1 MIHPHLKNLFSFF
14 PPKDPRYDCFTSK
27 IPPPPSFDSQTQMDE
42 DSQHPAKRRR
52 ISLDG
57 EAIASHLYNRPIQ
70 SPIQNTY
77 RESESS
83 SSLSQDFFIRDQPEG
98 DGKCSNTTITK
109 FTGQTIAPFL
119 ARHIPAQYAPL
130 GGSENSKDSAV
141 NENPNTRYCYRH
153 RPDLK
158 CRRQV
163 NEPSMDQLQ
172 HVSCLLSINKH
183 MGHPLIHSR
192 NSKPSR
198 RQTSKASL
206 TYGLSSPLPLP
217 STEILS
223 SKAFLPNVASP
234 NYPISPQASET

>member
-1 MIHPHLKNLFSFF
+1 
-14 PPKDPRYDCFTSK
+14 
-27 IPPPPSFDSQTQMDE
+27 MDE

-57 EAIASHLYNRPIQ
+57 EGIASHLQNRPVQ
-70 SPIQNTY
+70 STYTY

-83 SSLSQDFFIRDQPEG
+83 SLLSQDFFAQDQPEN

-109 FTGQTIAPFL
+109 FNGQTIAPFL

-130 GGSENSKDSAV
+130 GNSEKSKDSAIS
-141 NENPNTRYCYRH
+141 ENPNTRYCYRH

-172 HVSCLLSINKH
+172 HVSWSLSIDKH
-183 MGHPLIHSR
+183 MG
-192 NSKPSR
+192 
-198 RQTSKASL
+198 RQTRHRSRLGSL
-206 TYGLSSPLPLP
+206 LSCTCQAPKSYSPRHPYSMLLP
-217 STEILS
+217 STVLYRHKCPRPDTYRLLERSTPRNFIQGPLLS
-223 SKAFLPNVASP
+223 GYNLFV
-234 NYPISPQASET
+234 

>member
-1 MIHPHLKNLFSFF
+1 
-14 PPKDPRYDCFTSK
+14 
-27 IPPPPSFDSQTQMDE
+27 MDE

-70 SPIQNTY
+70 STIQSTY
-77 RESESS
+77 RDPESS
-83 SSLSQDFFIRDQPEG
+83 SSLSHDFTTQDQPEE

-109 FTGQTIAPFL
+109 LTGQTIAPFL

-130 GGSENSKDSAV
+130 GDSENSKDSAV
-141 NENPNTRYCYRH
+141 TENPNTRYCYRH

-172 HVSCLLSINKH
+172 HVSWLLSINKN
-183 MGHPLIHSR
+183 MGHPLIEPR

-206 TYGLSSPLPLP
+206 TYGLSSPLLLP
-217 STEILS
+217 STEILF
-223 SKAFLPNVASP
+223 SKASLLNAASL
-234 NYPISPQASET
+234 NYPISPQVSET

>member
-1 MIHPHLKNLFSFF
+1 
-14 PPKDPRYDCFTSK
+14 
-27 IPPPPSFDSQTQMDE
+27 MDE

-57 EAIASHLYNRPIQ
+57 EGITSHLHNGPIQ
-70 SPIQNTY
+70 STY
-77 RESESS
+77 RESDCS
-83 SSLSQDFFIRDQPEG
+83 SSLSQDFFTQEPE
-98 DGKCSNTTITK
+98 DNGKCSNTTITK

-130 GGSENSKDSAV
+130 GGSENSKDPPIS
-141 NENPNTRYCYRH
+141 ENPNTKYCYRH

-172 HVSCLLSINKH
+172 HVSWLLSINKY
-183 MGHPLIHSR
+183 MGHPLIKPR
-192 NSKPSR
+192 NSKPSH

-206 TYGLSSPLPLP
+206 MYGLSSPLHLP
-217 STEILS
+217 STEILF
-223 SKAFLPNVASP
+223 SKACLLNVASL
-234 NYPISPQASET
+234 NCPISPQVSET

>member
-1 MIHPHLKNLFSFF
+1 
-14 PPKDPRYDCFTSK
+14 
-27 IPPPPSFDSQTQMDE
+27 MDE

-57 EAIASHLYNRPIQ
+57 EGIATYLHNRPIQ
-70 SPIQNTY
+70 STY

-83 SSLSQDFFIRDQPEG
+83 SSLSQDFFTQEPED
-98 DGKCSNTTITK
+98 DGKCSNTTVTK

-130 GGSENSKDSAV
+130 GGSENSKDPAIS
-141 NENPNTRYCYRH
+141 ENPNTRYCYRH

-172 HVSCLLSINKH
+172 HVSWSLSTDKYI
-183 MGHPLIHSR
+183 GHPLIEPR
-192 NSKPSR
+192 NSKPSH

-206 TYGLSSPLPLP
+206 MYGLSSPLHLP
-217 STEILS
+217 STEILF
-223 SKAFLPNVASP
+223 SKASLLNVASL
-234 NYPISPQASET
+234 NCPISPQVSET

>member
-1 MIHPHLKNLFSFF
+1 
-14 PPKDPRYDCFTSK
+14 
-27 IPPPPSFDSQTQMDE
+27 MDE

-57 EAIASHLYNRPIQ
+57 EGIATHLHNRSIQ
-70 SPIQNTY
+70 STTY

-83 SSLSQDFFIRDQPEG
+83 SSLSQDFFTQEPED

-130 GGSENSKDSAV
+130 GGSENSKDPAIS
-141 NENPNTRYCYRH
+141 ENPNTRYCYRH

-172 HVSCLLSINKH
+172 HVSWSLSIEKY
-183 MGHPLIHSR
+183 MGHPLIEPR
-192 NSKPSR
+192 NSKPSH

-206 TYGLSSPLPLP
+206 MYGLSSPLRLP
-217 STEILS
+217 NTEILF
-223 SKAFLPNVASP
+223 SKASLLNVASL
-234 NYPISPQASET
+234 NCPISPQVSET